1 MNGGSNNY
9 IGGGRNNTMGSGAD
23 TCAIYGGWENNLGS
37 GHTDTIVGGRGNI
50 IRNRNTNAEAG
61 NGILFGRRNILESNN
76 MDQNFIIGGAYNTVS
91 GSIDQG
97 GIIASSGSL
106 AFHDRS
112 IIIGGA
118 QINTQG
124 DDEVYV
130 PKLVSS
136 GSLTH
141 AGGLFAMEP
150 WATLP
155 AAASHANTFA
165 VSGSKPYF
173 SDGTSWNALF

>member
-1 MNGGSNNY
+1 M
-9 IGGGRNNTMGSGAD
+9 
-23 TCAIYGGWENNLGS
+23 E
-37 GHTDTIVGGRGNI
+37 
-50 IRNRNTNAEAG
+50 
-61 NGILFGRRNILESNN
+61 
-76 MDQNFIIGGAYNTVS
+76 QNFILAGSNNTVS
-91 GSIDQG
+91 GSIAQG

-106 AFHDRS
+106 ASHNRS

-141 AGGLFAMEP
+141 AGGLFA
-150 WATLP
+150 
-155 AAASHANTFA
+155 
-165 VSGSKPYF
+165 SGS
-173 SDGTSWNALF
+173 